1 VCLTMTR
8 ALQAA
13 ITSLL
18 VLLMTLSSV
27 LDPSHAF
34 TDRHVRGSR
43 HSSCAAGRAVR
54 RYLLVQIARTV
65 QWNLYL
71 GYSWSSSL
79 IFVLGRTLYVHVYL
93 MLC

>member
-1 VCLTMTR
+1 MTR

-43 HSSCAAGRAVR
+43 HSSCAAGLCVGTCWSRLR
-54 RYLLVQIARTV
+54 VQ
-65 QWNLYL
+65 
-71 GYSWSSSL
+71 YSG
-79 IFVLGRTLYVHVYL
+79 I
-93 MLC
+93 CI